1 MRNFYS
7 LLFTASL
14 IMGAFNVSA
23 QSWVSSPVGEGTYY
37 LYNVGAQMYFCGAN
51 SWGTHASLNAS
62 GIDVTLAQLADG
74 TYTIDT
80 QLSNGG
86 DNHYLSDVWCDGA
99 ATGHAFTAVEGA
111 ENIYYISTGSGYLAY
126 DGSSTSLVESA
137 TQDENAQWKL
147 VTRAARIADLANAT
161 VSNPINTTFLIEDP
175 NFGRNDQRQSAWTM
189 EASNQTLSNG
199 NNENNCAESYHS
211 TFTLSQKIGLPAGV
225 YGMTA
230 QGFYRQDGTDEEN
243 LPVFYIGD
251 ETATFP
257 LKTGTENS
265 MSDASTSF
273 SAGSYTIDPIYVKV
287 ESDSVTLGAR
297 LETNVTLWC
306 IWDNFQLIYYGAE
319 ATTDE
324 AKNSALYTQLD
335 ELLAEAKTLD
345 ADESY
350 LATYKT
356 ELEAAIAAGEA
367 VTAET
372 VAAAVSSLSTA
383 IANAKVYQTAANVLP
398 QMKAL
403 TESTNVYTEEAL
415 NEYYTKWQTKYDE
428 GTLTTEEASGLE
440 NPYTTTNHMAS
451 ITCDN
456 FLLSAWDAE
465 PDFASF
471 YYINTWSTEGDTDG
485 SEFKVPFFEY
495 WTADASTLS
504 ADTLA
509 ATMSNLPAGDYT
521 VSAVVRVRLSDG
533 ATDSIPSGIF
543 MQANDGELVSVC
555 EGTAYGQLYVDTVTV
570 AGTVGEDGVLNIRF
584 VVTDST
590 NVSWLSFQ
598 NVNYAAAEEEEQVLE
613 IPVTIERYTKL
624 GYTGQTVDLDFTEAL
639 AYLGIESV
647 SEATVIGINVSN
659 DSIVT
664 DDLSAYDGWRN
675 ADGDFQKWGDNAAVC
690 VKFNPTAESAQLYE
704 ICDMGNDNVPA
715 AGESFTC
722 KWGLQANGKTVVYVI
737 TINFSEAPKV
747 TYPIVKTITINH
759 TEVEKTDYSGTTET
773 FDVNEVI
780 EALGAPDIASCEK
793 FIVNASDTSFVSNST
808 DSWRDANGDMASW
821 GSTGGVCVKI
831 DDPASGKIDYIGCF
845 DDTHEAGEVYHAMWG
860 FVYNEQAVLIDVVI
874 TFATEE
880 AVGINSVSNSE
891 SLKSAAIYNLS
902 GQRVKSVVRGGL
914 YIINGKK
921 VLLK

>member
-1 MRNFYS
+1 MRKFY
-7 LLFTASL
+7 LFVFASL
-14 IMGAFNVSA
+14 FGMAMRAVTVDCTSK
-23 QSWVSSPVGEGTYY
+23 V
-37 LYNVGAQMYFCGAN
+37 
-51 SWGTHASLNAS
+51 
-62 GIDVTLAQLADG
+62 DVTWGGAGGCDTQYAPAVTPYGSTTAQQMRENYQRNVDATGVLISQTVTGLDNG
-74 TYTIDT
+74 TYTVE
-80 QLSNGG
+80 LYAN
-86 DNHYLSDVWCDGA
+86 
-99 ATGHAFTAVEGA
+99 AFFTPDRGFDSSMEEGA
-111 ENIYYISTGSGYLAY
+111 MDVAY
-126 DGSSTSLVESA
+126 VFANGDTVAVVGQIA
-137 TQDENAQWKL
+137 TATEANGEYTLTAE
-147 VTRAARIADLANAT
+147 VT
-161 VSNPINTTFLIEDP
+161 
-175 NFGRNDQRQSAWTM
+175 
-189 EASNQTLSNG
+189 
-199 NNENNCAESYHS
+199 
-211 TFTLSQKIGLPAGV
+211 
-225 YGMTA
+225 
-230 QGFYRQDGTDEEN
+230 DGT
-243 LPVFYIGD
+243 LTMGIGKRK
-251 ETATFP
+251 A
-257 LKTGTENS
+257 GTNWHTIQIKS
-265 MSDASTSF
+265 LTLTTSD
-273 SAGSYTIDPIYVKV
+273 
-287 ESDSVTLGAR
+287 
-297 LETNVTLWC
+297 
-306 IWDNFQLIYYGAE
+306 
-319 ATTDE
+319 DE
-324 AKNSALYTQLD
+324 AYTN
-335 ELLAEAKTLD
+335 A
-345 ADESY
+345 
-350 LATYKT
+350 
-356 ELEAAIAAGEA
+356 
-367 VTAET
+367 
-372 VAAAVSSLSTA
+372 VAAAQAIDQTQPMNKEVLAALQEA
-383 IANAKVYQTAANVLP
+383 IAQYGKDVADENKADAATALNTAANAAEASIEAYATAANVLP

-415 NEYYTKWQTKYDE
+415 NEYYTQWQTKYDE
-428 GTLTTEEASGLE
+428 GTLTTEEASGLQ
-440 NPYTTTNHMAS
+440 NPYAKPGWHVS

-495 WTADASTLS
+495 WTTDANTLS

-555 EGTAYGQLYVDTVTV
+555 EGTAYGKLYVDTVTV

-598 NVNYAAAEEEEQVLE
+598 NVNYAAAEEEEQVRE
-613 IPVTIERYTKL
+613 IPVTIERYTNL
-624 GYTGQTVDLDFTEAL
+624 GYTGQTADLDFTEAL

-664 DDLSAYDGWRN
+664 DGMSVYDGWHN
-675 ADGDFQKWGDNAAVC
+675 AAGDFQTWGDNAAVC
-690 VKFNPTAESAQLYE
+690 VKFNPTAESAQLYD

-759 TEVEKTDYSGTTET
+759 TEVEKTAYSETTET

-780 EALGAPDIASCEK
+780 EALGAPDIASCEQ

-808 DSWRDANGDMASW
+808 DGWRDANGDIAGW
-821 GSTGGVCVKI
+821 GSTSGVCVKI
-831 DDPASGKIDYIGCF
+831 DNPASGKINFIGCF
-845 DDTHEAGEVYHAMWG
+845 DDTHEAGEVYHALWG

-880 AVGINSVSNSE
+880 AAGINSVSNSE

-902 GQRVKSVVRGGL
+902 GQRVKSIVRGGL